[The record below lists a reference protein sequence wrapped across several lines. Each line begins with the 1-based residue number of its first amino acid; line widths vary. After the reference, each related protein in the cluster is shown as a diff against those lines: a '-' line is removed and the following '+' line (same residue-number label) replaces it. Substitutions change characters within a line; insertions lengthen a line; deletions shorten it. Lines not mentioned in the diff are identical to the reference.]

1 MVIKY
6 GNYTKLKFHKKMNKI
21 IFIISI
27 FCLFSCKSSKQSN
40 SNISNNYSLE
50 WDMQKIKPA
59 KDIIDSIQ
67 YIPIETHPNGLF
79 GDIQKIYFND
89 NKIVIFDQKK
99 ANGVF
104 VFNDNGDFLF
114 RVGNKGGGPGEYSI
128 LKNIDVNGKYIYL
141 LANSQKK
148 ILIFDMDG
156 NFIEE
161 KKLPFHAHDL
171 AVMDNGDILFTYHY
185 PKNDPEKE
193 NAYRITR
200 TDSNFK
206 IKEELYKVND
216 NDAELSSPSYFSN
229 FDDRIAYSAYVLDTI
244 PVFSRDSKRIET
256 YSIDFKKNKVP
267 SRYKA
272 NPKEFLNQGNY
283 FFLFE
288 THKIITDKY
297 LIGGVFLD
305 HKVEPFILD
314 LSTNE
319 IYLNDRKQKEG
330 QFFKYFHYPYG
341 KYGNKIVTLIN
352 GFFYEKLIS
361 EGFPKIDSL
370 HEEHLNTPD
379 NYALVLYT
387 LK

>member
-1 MVIKY
+1 
-6 GNYTKLKFHKKMNKI
+6 MNKI
-21 IFIISI
+21 LFIIGI
-27 FCLFSCKSSKQSN
+27 FCLFSCKPTKHPNIS
-40 SNISNNYSLE
+40 ISNNHSLE
-50 WDMQKIKPA
+50 WNMQKIKPA

-67 YIPIETHPNGLF
+67 YIPIKNHPNGLF
-79 GDIQKIYFND
+79 GDVQKIYFND
-89 NKIVIFDQKK
+89 NKIVVFDEKK

-104 VFNDNGDFLF
+104 IFNNNGDFLF

-141 LANSQKK
+141 LANAQKK

-171 AVMDNGDILFTYHY
+171 AIMNNGDMLFTYHY
-185 PKNDPEKE
+185 PNKKE
-193 NAYRITR
+193 NAYRIMI

-216 NDAELSSPSYFSN
+216 NDAKLSSPSYFSN
-229 FDDRIAYSAYVLDTI
+229 FDNKIAYSAYILDTI
-244 PVFSRDSKRIET
+244 SVFSRDSKHIET

-267 SRYKA
+267 ARNKA
-272 NPKEFLNQGNY
+272 NSQEFLNQGNY
-283 FFLFE
+283 SFLFE

-297 LIGGVFLD
+297 LIGGVFLN

-314 LSTNE
+314 LSTND

-330 QFFKYFHYPYG
+330 QFFKYFHYPYA
-341 KYGNKIVTLIN
+341 KCGNKIVTFIN
-352 GFFYEKLIS
+352 GLFYEKLIS
-361 EGFPKIDSL
+361 DGFPKIDSL
-370 HEEHLNTPD
+370 YEEHLNMPD